1 MIIYCHSTQ
10 HGRMESTGRAGTLG
24 GNLPTPTPNS
34 MKFIV
39 DNNVGRLAGWL
50 RALGYDT
57 LFINP
62 IKDSDLVQIA
72 QREGRTILTRDRG
85 IVRRRV
91 IRLGEVPALAVE
103 SDDWRRQLA
112 QVVRELA
119 LDATPRLTRCMSC
132 NGRLRACPRDDARPH
147 VPPYVYQTQREFLV
161 CEGCTRHY
169 WRGTHWQRIHDELS
183 ILSQ

>member
-1 MIIYCHSTQ
+1 
-10 HGRMESTGRAGTLG
+10 
-24 GNLPTPTPNS
+24 

-62 IKDSDLVQIA
+62 IEDRDLVQIA

-85 IVRRRV
+85 IFRRRV
-91 IRLGEVPALAVE
+91 ICSGEVPALAVE
-103 SDDWRRQLA
+103 SDDWRHQLA
-112 QVVRELA
+112 QVVHELA
-119 LDATPRLTRCMSC
+119 LNATPRLTRCMSC
-132 NGRLRACPRDDARPH
+132 NGLLRACSRDDARPH
-147 VPPYVYQTQREFLV
+147 VPPYVYQTQEEFLV
-161 CEGCTRHY
+161 CDTCTRHY

-183 ILSQ
+183 ALSQ